1 MIIAKC
7 DKVVTKKLDIVTDC
21 VVKYLCEHGITV
33 STAESCTGGILSSAI
48 TSVAGASGI
57 FELGMCCYSERV
69 KESVLGVDEKIIT
82 QYGVYSF
89 ETAKAMASGIRKLS
103 DADIGVGITGIAGPH
118 DDSVSGKRAGT
129 VYISVCSEDKEITR
143 ELRLF
148 ESLAEV
154 TRENVRAESAATAL
168 MMVAELVGLEIKE
181 VI

>member
-69 KESVLGVDEKIIT
+69 KESVLGVDEKIIS
-82 QYGVYSF
+82 QYGVYSSQ
-89 ETAKAMASGIRKLS
+89 TAKAMASGIRKLS
-103 DADIGVGITGIAGPH
+103 NADIGVGITGIAGPH

-143 ELRLF
+143 ELRLY

-154 TRENVRAESAATAL
+154 TRENVRVESAVSAL
-168 MMVAELVGLEIKE
+168 RMVAELVGLEIKE